1 MWGMFLCATRGLQRM
16 IIKMSN
22 PDILSKTGRDLLPE
36 ETVEYF
42 KEIRS
47 INYYNVLN
55 KTLSEYTFAEWYVCL
70 DEKVLLEQCFPRYSE
85 KLDMDPLM
93 PGLFSKGEILYK
105 ITQID
110 KSFWTDHPDWYEYFR
125 TIIHGVLDMGKEE
138 LINSG
143 IREEYIEVYIEA
155 YRNY

>member
-1 MWGMFLCATRGLQRM
+1 M
-16 IIKMSN
+16 IITMSN

-70 DEKVLLEQCFPRYSE
+70 DEKVLLEQCLPRYSE

-110 KSFWTDHPDWYEYFR
+110 KSFWTDHPDWYEYLR

-138 LINSG
+138 FINSG
-143 IREEYIEVYIEA
+143 IRE
-155 YRNY
+155 

>member
-1 MWGMFLCATRGLQRM
+1 M

-70 DEKVLLEQCFPRYSE
+70 DEKVLLEQCLPRYSE

-110 KSFWTDHPDWYEYFR
+110 KSFWTDHPDWYEYLR

>member
-1 MWGMFLCATRGLQRM
+1 
-16 IIKMSN
+16 MS
-22 PDILSKTGRDLLPE
+22 IYSRLSPTFYPWLR
-36 ETVEYF
+36 
-42 KEIRS
+42 
-47 INYYNVLN
+47 YNVLN

-70 DEKVLLEQCFPRYSE
+70 DEKVLLEQCLPRYSE

-125 TIIHGVLDMGKEE
+125 TIIHGVLDMGKEGWGVGVMVTPTKRGSNHSKE
-138 LINSG
+138 CQ
-143 IREEYIEVYIEA
+143 
-155 YRNY
+155 

>member
-1 MWGMFLCATRGLQRM
+1 M

-55 KTLSEYTFAEWYVCL
+55 KTYIVALNEKENELDRRSAALDQREAEIEKKSRLPLKERLELGPLRLLKKSVEWLVKQPFVPDIVRKLLDKALNGEDLSQN
-70 DEKVLLEQCFPRYSE
+70 KGLEFLERQRI
-85 KLDMDPLM
+85 K
-93 PGLFSKGEILYK
+93 EIAL
-105 ITQID
+105 
-110 KSFWTDHPDWYEYFR
+110 
-125 TIIHGVLDMGKEE
+125 
-138 LINSG
+138 
-143 IREEYIEVYIEA
+143 
-155 YRNY
+155 

>member
-1 MWGMFLCATRGLQRM
+1 M

-70 DEKVLLEQCFPRYSE
+70 DEKELLEQCLPRYSE

-125 TIIHGVLDMGKEE
+125 TIIH
-138 LINSG
+138 
-143 IREEYIEVYIEA
+143 
-155 YRNY
+155 

>member
-55 KTLSEYTFAEWYVCL
+55 KTYIVALNEKENELDRRSAALDQREAEIEKKSRLPLKERLELGPLRLLKKSVEWLVKQPFVPDIVRKLLDKALNGEDLSQN
-70 DEKVLLEQCFPRYSE
+70 KGLEFLERQRI
-85 KLDMDPLM
+85 K
-93 PGLFSKGEILYK
+93 EIAL
-105 ITQID
+105 
-110 KSFWTDHPDWYEYFR
+110 
-125 TIIHGVLDMGKEE
+125 
-138 LINSG
+138 
-143 IREEYIEVYIEA
+143 
-155 YRNY
+155 

>member
-1 MWGMFLCATRGLQRM
+1 M

-55 KTLSEYTFAEWYVCL
+55 KTYIVALNEKENELDRRSVALDQREAEIEKKVVCHL
-70 DEKVLLEQCFPRYSE
+70 RKDLNLVL
-85 KLDMDPLM
+85 
-93 PGLFSKGEILYK
+93 
-105 ITQID
+105 
-110 KSFWTDHPDWYEYFR
+110 
-125 TIIHGVLDMGKEE
+125 
-138 LINSG
+138 
-143 IREEYIEVYIEA
+143 
-155 YRNY
+155 

>member
-1 MWGMFLCATRGLQRM
+1 M

-55 KTLSEYTFAEWYVCL
+55 KTYIVALNEKENELDRRSVALDQREAEIEKKSRLPLKERLELGPLRLLKKSVEWLVKQPFVPDIVRKLLDKALNGEDLSQN
-70 DEKVLLEQCFPRYSE
+70 KGLEFLERQRI
-85 KLDMDPLM
+85 K
-93 PGLFSKGEILYK
+93 EIA
-105 ITQID
+105 
-110 KSFWTDHPDWYEYFR
+110 R
-125 TIIHGVLDMGKEE
+125 
-138 LINSG
+138 
-143 IREEYIEVYIEA
+143 
-155 YRNY
+155 

>member
-1 MWGMFLCATRGLQRM
+1 M

-70 DEKVLLEQCFPRYSE
+70 DEKVLLEQCLPRYSE

-93 PGLFSKGEILYK
+93 PGLFSKGEILYR
-105 ITQID
+105 ITLID
-110 KSFWTDHPDWYEYFR
+110 KAFWIDHPDWYEYFR
-125 TIIHGVLDMGKEE
+125 TIIHGVLDLGKEE
-138 LINSG
+138 LINKG
-143 IREEYIEVYIEA
+143 IREEYIEVYFEA
-155 YRNY
+155 YRGF

>member
-1 MWGMFLCATRGLQRM
+1 M

-22 PDILSKTGRDLLPE
+22 PDILSKTGRDLLPD

-70 DEKVLLEQCFPRYSE
+70 DEKVLLEQCLPRRSE
-85 KLDMDPLM
+85 E
-93 PGLFSKGEILYK
+93 GWG
-105 ITQID
+105 
-110 KSFWTDHPDWYEYFR
+110 R
-125 TIIHGVLDMGKEE
+125 
-138 LINSG
+138 
-143 IREEYIEVYIEA
+143 RA
-155 YRNY
+155 

>member
-1 MWGMFLCATRGLQRM
+1 M

-55 KTLSEYTFAEWYVCL
+55 KTYIVALNEKENELDRRSAALDQREAEIEKKSRLPLKERLELGPLRLLKKSVEWLVKQPFVPDIVRKLLDKALNGEDLSQN
-70 DEKVLLEQCFPRYSE
+70 KGLEFLERQRI
-85 KLDMDPLM
+85 K
-93 PGLFSKGEILYK
+93 EIA
-105 ITQID
+105 
-110 KSFWTDHPDWYEYFR
+110 R
-125 TIIHGVLDMGKEE
+125 
-138 LINSG
+138 
-143 IREEYIEVYIEA
+143 
-155 YRNY
+155 